1 MDFIL
6 RRPKLMTR
14 DIIIQ
19 EKIYCCYCK
28 QPINQ
33 NKVKNF
39 HTDCEKLVKK
49 YNSGLASRLRR
60 IFYLHSSIKQKLKWE
75 KNKNRIYS
83 LIYSVGG
90 INILGI
96 IIIYQ
101 LLFGLRI

>member
-1 MDFIL
+1 
-6 RRPKLMTR
+6 MTS

-19 EKIYCCYCK
+19 EKIYCSYCK
-28 QPINQ
+28 QPVTQ

-39 HTDCEKLVKK
+39 HKNCEKLVKK
-49 YNSGLASRLRR
+49 YNRGLVSRLRR
-60 IFYLHSSIKQKLKWE
+60 IFYLHSSIKQKVKWE
-75 KNKNRIYS
+75 KNKNIIYS
-83 LIYSVGG
+83 LIYSLGG